1 MKTTPESRPIAFELR
16 SAALQAQ
23 DLLLAA
29 RAVESRVSAL
39 TSDTPAPVVVE
50 TAALIKATAL
60 QIAALLHGLIAQSER
75 IAIHAGQTVPE
86 PIERSQ

>member
-1 MKTTPESRPIAFELR
+1 MKTPTEPTPIAFELR

-23 DLLLAA
+23 ELLLAA
-29 RAVESRVSAL
+29 RAIESRVSSL
-39 TSDTPAPVVVE
+39 IGDTPVPVIIE

-60 QIAALLHGLIAQSER
+60 QIAALLHRLIAQSER
-75 IAIHAGQTVPE
+75 IAILAGQTVPE